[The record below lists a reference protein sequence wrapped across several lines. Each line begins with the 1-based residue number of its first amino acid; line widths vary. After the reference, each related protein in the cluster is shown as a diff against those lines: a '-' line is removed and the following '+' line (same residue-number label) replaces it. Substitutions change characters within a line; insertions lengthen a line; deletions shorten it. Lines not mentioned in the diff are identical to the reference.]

1 MQPET
6 PSHDRIM
13 QIGFGFWPAKTLL
26 TAISLGVFTEL
37 AKEACE
43 AEMLCSRLGL
53 HPRSARDF
61 FDALVALKFLERDG
75 QTYRN
80 GPEADLYLDRAKPT
94 YIGGILE
101 MANSRLYGFW
111 DKLGDALKSG
121 EPQNETQAGDPDLF
135 EAIYADPKTLESF
148 LGGMTG
154 ISRPIGRA
162 VAAAFPWRDVKSFA
176 DIGCAQG
183 GFSSEIAA
191 AHPHLAGTGMD
202 LAPVGPIFQAYARAQ
217 GVDKRLSFQTG
228 DFFRE
233 PLPSADV
240 LIMGHIL
247 HDWDLTAKRRLLAK
261 ALAALPAGGALIVYD
276 AMIDD
281 DRKENLFGLM
291 MSLNMAIETRGG
303 FDYTGADCIG
313 WMREAGFRDAKTHRL
328 SPTHSMVV
336 GRK

>member
-1 MQPET
+1 MQSQT

-13 QIGFGFWPAKTLL
+13 QVGFGFWPAKTLL
-26 TAISLGVFTEL
+26 TAVSLGVFTEL
-37 AKEACE
+37 AKGACGG
-43 AEMLCSRLGL
+43 EMLRGRLGL

-80 GPEADLYLDRAKPT
+80 GPEAELYLDRAKPT
-94 YIGGILE
+94 YVGGILE

-111 DKLGDALKSG
+111 NRLGDALKSG
-121 EPQNETQAGDPDLF
+121 ELQNEAQAGGPDLF
-135 EAIYADPKTLESF
+135 EAIYADPKILESF

-162 VAAAFPWRDVKSFA
+162 VAAAFAWRDVKSFA

-183 GFSSEIAA
+183 GFSVEIAT
-191 AHPHLAGTGMD
+191 AHPHLVGTGMD
-202 LAPVGPIFQAYARAQ
+202 LAPVGPIFKAYARAQ

-247 HDWDLTAKRRLLAK
+247 HDWDLATKRQLLAK

-281 DRKENLFGLM
+281 DRRENLFGLM
-291 MSLNMAIETRGG
+291 MSLNMLIETRGG
-303 FDYTGADCIG
+303 FDYTGADCVG
-313 WMREAGFRDAKTHRL
+313 WMREAGFRDAKTQIL
-328 SPTHSMVV
+328 TSTHSMVV